1 MYSTSDIKNGLKI
14 EMDGQPFEV
23 LEFLHSKSGRG
34 GAHIKTKLKNLI
46 NGSVLDHTFR
56 SGEKITKPDLEAKD
70 MQYLYKESEKYVFMD
85 MTTYEQIFVDQSSI
99 GTKGSFL
106 KEGWEI
112 KVLTFK
118 DQVIDLQLPAAVI
131 MEVAVTDPGLKG
143 DTVSGATKPATLEN
157 GLSVNVPLFIDQGDQ
172 VKVDTRTGE
181 YLGRE

>member
-56 SGEKITKPDLEAKD
+56 SGEKIAKPDLEAKD
-70 MQYLYKESEKYVFMD
+70 MQYLYRESDKFVFMD
-85 MTTYEQIFVDQSSI
+85 MTTYEQVFVDQSALGS
-99 GTKGSFL
+99 KGAFL
-106 KEGWEI
+106 QEGQEI

-118 DQVIDLQLPAAVI
+118 EQVIDVQLPAAVI
-131 MEVAVTDPGLKG
+131 MEVAETEPGVKG
-143 DTVSGATKPATLEN
+143 DTVSGTTKPAKMEN
-157 GLSVNVPLFIDQGDQ
+157 GLSVNVPLFIDQGERI
-172 VKVDTRTGE
+172 KVDTRSGE